1 METLPK
7 NPDLRQINAF
17 KKKLTWGEIPLV
29 YSLASA
35 AISELDGIVSHGF
48 DSAYR
53 QILDKSTWN
62 LALLDGYQDNEGAIH
77 VKNKP
82 RIQLKHVYT
91 NQCYELH
98 CFPMLGHEAIHQ
110 NLNGHPGCPFNIWA
124 PESLQ
129 MLFRVNHLI
138 SFITYSFK
146 KGDEADMALVRFA
159 HLKIT
164 ELIDHLAES
173 FEIVDVIGY
182 NIAEFCRE
190 LKERGSLPFV

>member
-1 METLPK
+1 MVDRLE
-7 NPDLRQINAF
+7 NPDLRQINAY
-17 KKKLTWGEIPLV
+17 KKKLTWGEVPLV
-29 YSLASA
+29 YSLASGA
-35 AISELDGIVSHGF
+35 VSELDGLISHGF

-62 LALLDGYQDNEGAIH
+62 LSLLKGHQDNNGEIH
-77 VKNKP
+77 VLLKP

-98 CFPMLGHEAIHQ
+98 CFPMIDDEPVHQ
-110 NLNGHPGCPFNIWA
+110 NLSNHPGCPFKIWA

-138 SFITYSFK
+138 SFITYSFQ
-146 KGDEADMALVRFA
+146 KGDEADMALIRFS
-159 HLKIT
+159 HLTIIK
-164 ELIDHLAES
+164 LIDHLAES

-182 NIAEFCRE
+182 NIAEFCKE
-190 LKERGSLPFV
+190 IKERGNPPF